1 MCLVPFTYGQL
12 GKMIKFIQS
21 LFGKEEVQVDSLRTI
36 GVDMHSHILPGIDDG
51 AETVEQ
57 SLELVRSM
65 KEMGYRK
72 LIMTPHIMSDFYR
85 NTPEIIRERLQV
97 LQEAVT
103 AEGIDIELAC
113 AAEHYLDEALLQKLE
128 DNEELLTFGDKYLLF
143 ETSFLNE
150 PLNLREAIFRMQ
162 SLGYKPVLAHPE
174 RYTYFYGKF
183 DDLVR
188 LREQGV
194 LLQPNL
200 NSLTGYYS
208 PGAKMIIEKLID
220 AGLVDFLGSD
230 AHSLKHVANLQ
241 KVLCSKYLVKA
252 LELPLLNNQL

>member
-1 MCLVPFTYGQL
+1 
-12 GKMIKFIQS
+12 MIKFIQS
-21 LFGKEEVQVDSLRTI
+21 LLGREEVQVDSLRTI

-51 AETVEQ
+51 AATVEQ
-57 SLELVRSM
+57 SLELVRAM
-65 KEMGYRK
+65 KELGYRK

-85 NTPEIIRERLQV
+85 NTPEIIRECLQV
-97 LQEAVT
+97 LQEAVM

-220 AGLVDFLGSD
+220 NGLVDFLGSD

>member
-1 MCLVPFTYGQL
+1 
-12 GKMIKFIQS
+12 MIKFFQN
-21 LFGKEEVQVDSLRTI
+21 LFGKEEVQVETLGVL

-51 AETVEQ
+51 AATLEQ
-57 SLELVRSM
+57 SLELVRGM

-85 NTPEIIRERLQV
+85 NTPEIIRMQLKV
-97 LQEAVT
+97 LQDAVT
-103 AEGIDIELAC
+103 AEGIEMELAC

-128 DNEELLTFGDKYLLF
+128 DNEELLTFGDNYLLF

-183 DDLVR
+183 DDLVK

-230 AHSLKHVANLQ
+230 THSLKHIANLQ

-252 LELPLLNNQL
+252 LQLPLLNSKL

>member
-1 MCLVPFTYGQL
+1 
-12 GKMIKFIQS
+12 MIKFIQN
-21 LFGKEEVQVDSLRTI
+21 LFGKEEAQVDSLGTI

-51 AETVEQ
+51 AATVEQ
-57 SLELVRSM
+57 SLELVRAM
-65 KEMGYRK
+65 KELGYRK

-85 NTPEIIRERLQV
+85 NTPEIIRGQLQV
-97 LQEAVT
+97 LQQAVQE
-103 AEGIDIELAC
+103 EGLDMELAC

-128 DNEELLTFGDKYLLF
+128 DGEELLTFGDNYLLF

-162 SLGYKPVLAHPE
+162 SQGYKPVLAHPE

-200 NSLTGYYS
+200 NSLSGYYS
-208 PGAKMIIEKLID
+208 PGAKMVVEKLID

-230 AHSLKHVANLQ
+230 AHSLKHTANLQ
-241 KVLCSKYLVKA
+241 KVLCSKHLVKA